1 MPPPAIATRNL
12 SKRFGKRLAVDHLDL
27 EVLEG
32 EIFGFLGSN
41 GSGKTTTIRLLL
53 SLIRPAEGEAY
64 VFGQSIRRGYPR
76 YLRQVG
82 ALVDE
87 ADFYLNLSALA
98 NLKLLARL
106 HDGVDENRCLEVLR
120 LAGLEDRASD
130 RVKTYSH
137 GMRQRLGIA
146 QAILHRPRLLI
157 LDEPTTGL
165 DPQGMHEVR
174 QMIRRFAHEEG
185 MTVFLSSHLLNE
197 VEQICTS
204 MAVLSEGKLLV
215 SGPVEQ
221 FLSAETATLTELQA
235 EPISAART
243 VLEGLTFVS
252 QVEEQNGRLRFRVDH
267 QHRPEIAR
275 ALTGQGVDIYSLT
288 PVSRLEDYFL
298 SLIGSTDTG
307 GELP

>member
-1 MPPPAIATRNL
+1 VNQ
-12 SKRFGKRLAVDHLDL
+12 LDL
-27 EVLEG
+27 EVQEG
-32 EIFGFLGSN
+32 EIFGFLGPN

-53 SLIRPAEGEAY
+53 SLIRPTEGSARL
-64 VFGQSIRRGYPR
+64 FGQSIRREYPR

-106 HDGVDENRCLEVLR
+106 HKNTDEARCREVLR
-120 LAGLEDRASD
+120 LAGLEERAHD

-137 GMRQRLGIA
+137 GMCQRLGIA

-185 MTVFLSSHLLNE
+185 MTIFLSSHLLNE

-221 FLSAETATLTELQA
+221 FLSAETATHTELQA
-235 EPISAART
+235 DPISAART
-243 VLEGLTFVS
+243 VLEGLSFVS

-275 ALTGQGVDIYSLT
+275 VLTEQGVDIFSLT